1 MKKVLVVIIA
11 LVVLVVLGS
20 CSLGNREIG
29 LDLRQSFDEAYIYGL
44 DGSLVAHGAIKKYR
58 DFNESDVIQITIED
72 KTYLTHYVNTV
83 LIRYDTRH

>member
-44 DGSLVAHGAIKKYR
+44 DGSLVAHGMIKKYR
-58 DFNESDVIQITIED
+58 DFKESDVVQITIED

>member
-1 MKKVLVVIIA
+1 MKKVLLVVIA
-11 LVVLVVLGS
+11 LIVLAALSS

-29 LDLRQSFDEAYIYGL
+29 LDLKQSFDEAYIYGL
-44 DGSLVAHGAIKKYR
+44 DGSLVAHGMIKKYR
-58 DFNESDVIQITIED
+58 DFEQSDVIQITIED